1 MKRVLILIYVVTLT
15 SLTFAGNPPAW
26 VKAKPV
32 DNDYYIG
39 ISSALTTE
47 KNFQQVA
54 RDKALGDLIGEINI
68 EIESSSLLN
77 RQEIDEQYSESFR
90 QDIKSTAVAQLE
102 GHEMVDSYN
111 DGERYWVYYRLNKAE
126 YEKLMQKRLSD
137 AINQAYGYWVKGLQ
151 AEKAGQ
157 LVDAMDL
164 YLSGLSTIEEY
175 ANRRLPVDHQGKSTD
190 VGIELYT
197 SLKLLFFDLTIRT
210 NPQKI
215 TAQSFSKEPSLVQI
229 QILRGETPA
238 VGLPLKARFSIGEG
252 SVSLDSKTQN
262 DGSATLT
269 LTNITSKLA
278 YQEIELRVDVKVPS
292 HFNTSF
298 MKQLTDDLFDHIPVI
313 KLPVEVE
320 QSPLKVILYTKDHDT
335 NTSLLNMISSYLN
348 DYFDIVSDRE
358 SADLSI
364 WVTPSIRKG
373 GIVKSEMYDLYEIFA
388 SCDLTITDLATGNIV
403 ANFGLQDVR
412 SLVPENS
419 SNSKI
424 RSTAQRDLFKKL
436 RPVIERNLQKAHFS
450 RKAQSATDL
459 SPEDYDDTSMP
470 EIIE

>member
-1 MKRVLILIYVVTLT
+1 
-15 SLTFAGNPPAW
+15 
-26 VKAKPV
+26 
-32 DNDYYIG
+32 
-39 ISSALTTE
+39 
-47 KNFQQVA
+47 
-54 RDKALGDLIGEINI
+54 
-68 EIESSSLLN
+68 
-77 RQEIDEQYSESFR
+77 
-90 QDIKSTAVAQLE
+90 
-102 GHEMVDSYN
+102 
-111 DGERYWVYYRLNKAE
+111 
-126 YEKLMQKRLSD
+126 MQKRLSD
-137 AINQAYGYWVKGLQ
+137 AISQAYDYWVKGLQ
-151 AEKAGQ
+151 AEKTGQ

-215 TAQSFSKEPSLVQI
+215 TAQSFSKEPSIVQI
-229 QILRGETPA
+229 EVLRGETPA

-269 LTNITSKLA
+269 LTNITSKLT
-278 YQEIELRVDVKVPS
+278 YQEIELRVDVKVPTR
-292 HFNTSF
+292 FNTSF